1 MVKIY
6 RGSFLKWERLYGRPR
21 IDVARHHQCWGFSSR
36 DGSPFLCSRFRT
48 LHHSF
53 LFESF
58 CINSSGCLATFLSW
72 LRSALMVA
80 FLVAGVKDKLPL
92 RLFNR
97 RQPPVCT
104 KTFKCSNFGRL
115 CATFLCRE
123 NWGFML
129 RFSRHCALNEVM
141 LWVFWKVQ
149 HGENEQ
155 KRAPACL
162 LASAFVLLI
171 YGCL

>member
-1 MVKIY
+1 MDGPESMLRAIISVE
-6 RGSFLKWERLYGRPR
+6 GSLHGT
-21 IDVARHHQCWGFSSR
+21 AA
-36 DGSPFLCSRFRT
+36 GSPLCSRFRT